1 MEYMWELESVMD
13 ENDKYWGRE
22 RGGNAVDNATM
33 DSPMVIDTDYWFMGF
48 VISRTMFLWQ
58 GEQVDGSMFVW
69 GPEYDDLGSVF
80 DVLEMPGAVMGGS
93 GISPHSNQP
102 LGICVRLCIRVCLT
116 RGFTCEFLYLPK

>member
-48 VISRTMFLWQ
+48 VQSRAMFLWQ

-80 DVLEMPGAVMGGS
+80 DVLEMPGAVMAGF
-93 GISPHSNQP
+93 
-102 LGICVRLCIRVCLT
+102 RYLT
-116 RGFTCEFLYLPK
+116 ALKSTPRYLRAPMHPSLFNKGLYM